1 MNLEEFQ
8 HLARL
13 YAIGALEPDELREFQ
28 TVRAFLGPR
37 AERYITDCRRLNDAI
52 VSDLEPIPPS
62 PTAREKVLRLATR
75 DRIGG

>member
-13 YAIGALEPDELREFQ
+13 FTVGSLENDELREFL

-37 AERYITDCRRLNDAI
+37 AERYLEDCRRLHEAI
-52 VSDLEPIPPS
+52 ISELEPMPPS
-62 PTAREKVLRLATR
+62 PTTREKVLRMSAR
-75 DRIGG
+75 DRQ